1 MREVLPAGGCKG
13 ESDDRIDFPSFY
25 RSQTVP
31 NCTKLTESRCFSI
44 DASVRFRWSLQLQI
58 ELHLHATSVL
68 TYVQDQNLYTN
79 M

>member
-1 MREVLPAGGCKG
+1 
-13 ESDDRIDFPSFY
+13 
-25 RSQTVP
+25 
-31 NCTKLTESRCFSI
+31 
-44 DASVRFRWSLQLQI
+44 LQI